1 MSHVNETVIPDN
13 PYKGLTLLE
22 VKRIQYPIWGHQIVG
37 GFLLLVLIGG
47 FMENLLIMFIFWKN
61 KELLSPTNI
70 FILAVAIGD
79 FGMACLGV
87 PLPIIG
93 ALNGKW
99 FMGEFLCKWQ
109 AFVVYF
115 VGLSQMYLLM
125 AVSVDRYVVITKPH
139 LALRITKKVA
149 IACMASC
156 FGLAFFLALM
166 PIIGWSSYGLE
177 ASGVFCGLRW
187 EDHSARNT
195 SYIAMIIF
203 FCYFGPIGVMIFSYY
218 HLFMAVKMRN
228 RNTVLDVNSRVARRN
243 IKIEIRLLKSCV
255 VMCLVYWA
263 VWTPYA
269 IVSLIQ
275 VCGYSDSIPLVLT
288 EIPGA
293 TAKSQIV
300 WNPIIYVATN
310 KQFRD
315 AFYATLPC
323 KRLRENVQRPPEERG
338 KTHDRPDEDH
348 ETTNV

>member
-218 HLFMAVKMRN
+218 HLFMAVCQDAQQEYSIGRQQQSSKKKHQDRD
-228 RNTVLDVNSRVARRN
+228 TLAQ
-243 IKIEIRLLKSCV
+243 KL
-255 VMCLVYWA
+255 LVYWA